1 MCGEKAGIAG
11 ESDGLWWLISKH
23 ETEGLH
29 YENREP
35 SALHHAANV
44 VLPFLV
50 IPVQVIHVSKRVVV
64 EACGDGR
71 VPVLQR
77 GVLLSRHPV
86 RYEP

>member
-1 MCGEKAGIAG
+1 
-11 ESDGLWWLISKH
+11 
-23 ETEGLH
+23 
-29 YENREP
+29 
-35 SALHHAANV
+35 
-44 VLPFLV
+44 
-50 IPVQVIHVSKRVVV
+50 VIHVSKRVVV